1 MGISEGEEKNPQDKH
16 MFDKKDE
23 IDDENLFGN
32 LHVLEDN
39 TLIFLLKIMAGK
51 PSPDVLSKT
60 GLQLGIGFA
69 SYTMVIVFHHTG

>member
-1 MGISEGEEKNPQDKH
+1 
-16 MFDKKDE
+16 
-23 IDDENLFGN
+23 
-32 LHVLEDN
+32 VLEDN

-69 SYTMVIVFHHTG
+69 SYAMVIVFHHTG